1 MSAQDI
7 ALRCVGRRK
16 VIAAKRQEKGR
27 RMLDAARAMYSDAQ
41 RAIMMAEALDRARSI
56 SDVLVD
62 VDPYDERSG
71 YEPIP
76 TPGDADC
83 QPTLSDVQLCD
94 GRIPSFGDVA
104 IPLTDCHRPDE
115 R

>member
-7 ALRCVGRRK
+7 ALRCVCRRK
-16 VIAAKRQEKGR
+16 VIASKRQAKGK

-41 RAIMMAEALDRARSI
+41 RAILMAEALDRAR

-71 YEPIP
+71 YEPVP
-76 TPGDADC
+76 TPGEADF
-83 QPTLSDVQLCD
+83 QPRAL
-94 GRIPSFGDVA
+94 
-104 IPLTDCHRPDE
+104 PDQTA
-115 R
+115 RV